1 MASRAARSGRGACGG
16 RRASSRFVV
25 FVVFLS
31 LCVDGVTWRAAGAG
45 FSAVP
50 RPQAVAALHWLSR
63 FAALWS
69 WNAAMEDVTSDAIGA
84 LVAADDEL
92 WL

>member
-1 MASRAARSGRGACGG
+1 MLAGG
-16 RRASSRFVV
+16 GGHLLVS
-25 FVVFLS
+25 LS
-31 LCVDGVTWRAAGAG
+31 LLYSCLCASTALPGAAAGAG